1 VEAKAVPVLVA
12 GYPKDDIEQLKRD
25 GVADFIHV
33 QSNAL
38 QVLTDWQQQ
47 LGVRD

>member
-1 VEAKAVPVLVA
+1 MVA

-33 QSNAL
+33 RSNAL
-38 QVLTDWQQQ
+38 QVLTDWQRQ